1 MADDRSRLEKLI
13 GMLGSDFEGEQLN
26 ALRMIRALAAKEG
39 KTLPQIL
46 LSGETRVVEKI
57 VYRDAPM
64 RHDAPRP
71 PREYRKYQEYGTK
84 FTEDQDDNFRAGG
97 EQQRGHRRQDTRKL
111 LDALARAAEEHK
123 EEMSFTD
130 YDFARKVPYEYMFD
144 WQLTE
149 RQKAMARAILRRTK
163 ESPI

>member
-64 RHDAPRP
+64 QHAYRP
-71 PREYRKYQEYGTK
+71 PQRSKYQDYGTK
-84 FTEDQDDNFRAGG
+84 FTEDQDDSFRAGG
-97 EQQRGHRRQDTRKL
+97 EQQRGQRRQDTRKL
-111 LDALARAAEEHK
+111 LDALAKAAEEHK
-123 EEMSFTD
+123 DEMSFTD
-130 YDFARKVPYEYMFD
+130 YDFARKVPYEYQYD
-144 WQLTE
+144 WQLSE
-149 RQKAMARAILRRTK
+149 KQKALARAILRRSK
-163 ESPI
+163 DSPI